1 MRKLMLILF
10 TMLLALGVAAC
21 GNDKAADTGKKDEK
35 DTVVTEEEVEVEEE
49 AEAEDDAATEGE
61 SGFEDL
67 IAYMELMDF
76 EMGEPTDQEVGVAE
90 SLGAEKGILITIDE
104 IEVQFY
110 QFNPDGPN
118 YDKDKYTEAET
129 DGIITID
136 IGGEEF
142 PIPVLV
148 NDNFGLANHEDHY
161 KGKEIVEAFENF

>member
-21 GNDKAADTGKKDEK
+21 SNDEAADTGKENEK
-35 DTVVTEEEVEVEEE
+35 ETVVKEEEVETEDENANEDPAVEG
-49 AEAEDDAATEGE
+49 D

-67 IAYMELMDF
+67 LSYMGAMGF
-76 EMGEPTDQEVGVAE
+76 EMGEPTDQEEGVAE
-90 SLGAEKGILITIDE
+90 SLGAEKGILVTIDE

-110 QFNPDGPN
+110 QFNPEGTN
-118 YDKDKYTEAET
+118 YDKEKYTEAET

-136 IGGEEF
+136 IGGEDF

-161 KGKEIVEAFENF
+161 KGDEIVEAFKDF

>member
-21 GNDKAADTGKKDEK
+21 GNEDAADTGKEDEK
-35 DTVVTEEEVEVEEE
+35 DIVVKEEEGVETEDEKVDEDAGVEG
-49 AEAEDDAATEGE
+49 D

-67 IAYMELMDF
+67 LAYMGAMGF
-76 EMGEPTDQEVGVAE
+76 EMGEPKDQEEGVAQ
-90 SLGAEKGILITIDE
+90 SLGAEKGILVTVDE
-104 IEVQFY
+104 IEIQFY
-110 QFNPDGPN
+110 LFDPN
-118 YDKDKYTEAET
+118 GANYEEDKYKEAET

-136 IGGEEF
+136 LGGEDF

-161 KGKEIVEAFENF
+161 KGKEIVEAFKDF